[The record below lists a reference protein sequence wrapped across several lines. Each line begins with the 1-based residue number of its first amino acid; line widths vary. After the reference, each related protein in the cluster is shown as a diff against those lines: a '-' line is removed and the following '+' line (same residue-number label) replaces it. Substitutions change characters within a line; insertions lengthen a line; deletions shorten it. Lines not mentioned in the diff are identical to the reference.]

1 MGAGASHT
9 ATAAEPTAA
18 EPAVAAAAS
27 APRRAHIRPV
37 ARMDASMA
45 RDRKLRGVLEAASKP
60 TFALEGW

>member
-1 MGAGASHT
+1 MGAGASHR

-37 ARMDASMA
+37 ARMDARRDASMA
-45 RDRKLRGVLEAASKP
+45 GSEARGVLEAD
-60 TFALEGW
+60 L